1 MEYIG
6 EWMLHD
12 MDEVTST
19 NDEVLKL
26 TQNIIGEKVII
37 SARNQTNGRGRRGR
51 DLSLIH
57 I

>member
-26 TQNIIGEKVII
+26 TQNIIGE
-37 SARNQTNGRGRRGR
+37 R
-51 DLSLIH
+51 
-57 I
+57 

>member
-37 SARNQTNGRGRRGR
+37 SARNQTNGRGAADGTG
-51 DLSLIH
+51 
-57 I
+57 